1 MQHRRTLYQSLCSM
15 AFCLALSLTI
25 SAQDLLTKGAI
36 NGRVLDPTGAAIAN
50 AKVTVSGQTGD
61 RVVNAN
67 AEGEFEAPNL
77 IPGLYTVKA
86 EQTGFKT
93 VSVPNVEVFVGKTS
107 SLRLSLEAGAISEI
121 VEVSAGAATI
131 DVGSTA
137 VGQNLNDQLFQN
149 IPVQRSVTSLF
160 YLAPGVA
167 DSGKGG
173 VANPSISGG
182 SALDNL
188 YVADGVNITDSAFGG
203 LGVFSRNFG
212 TIGVGIN
219 TAFIKEVQVKTGGF
233 EPQYGQSQGGIINI
247 ITQSGGKEFHG
258 ALYGYARP
266 QAFEATRTQ
275 PDDFPRTNK
284 FGKLLQEE
292 NYDAGFDLGGP
303 VLGLKDKVFFFG
315 SFNPSVRREIV
326 RGASGSG
333 LERLLGDTQ
342 RRYRT
347 LNYAFKLDTIVSPNH
362 QFAFSIF
369 GDPTVTNNAP
379 FATLNIDNLTALNKL
394 DYGTR
399 NISTRYTG
407 TLNPTWTVAASFS
420 QGHNSFNESGFSNF
434 NQIVD
439 RTQQTI
445 DPAHPARGNFTAVG
459 YGPFEPTESTTY
471 RATFDTTKQA
481 SFWGQHTFGLGYTF
495 QRAYYSGV
503 RDRSGPK
510 YTVPATNATGV
521 PVTALSGAAA
531 AAIGQQVN
539 ANWDLFEADDTCTLC
554 PLMLIPDPR
563 KASGVRD
570 IRVYLRQTR
579 GEYGNTNFDT
589 KSNYHGAYV
598 QDTWRINRYITALAG
613 LRHEQERL
621 IGSPGGDGTRI
632 GYSFTGAWAPRL
644 GATVDPF
651 GNGKTKAY
659 YNFGRFFEYIPLDL
673 AERSLSAET
682 DFRNGR
688 FAPDFAMVG
697 GVPRVKINSLGT
709 VTPILDAGHLLTG
722 AAGGTGETVSVSL
735 SDPSSPILPGT
746 KLGYSDE
753 HVIGFEQQLPGNW
766 TLSVRYLDR
775 RVKRVVEDAAV
786 VAPESADFFGQTYFI
801 GNITSKLDAAVNP
814 VGTILP
820 TNFVPVFATV
830 PNPDDPDDNGL
841 DRITNLPSGS
851 PGCIRRYYNSAV
863 RNNAGNVIGQIC
875 FAPLGANGQPAG
887 GAGADGVADG
897 FPDAIRKYR
906 AVEIEL
912 NKRFSKG
919 WQLIS
924 NWRIAKVEGNF
935 EGHFRNDNGQTDPA
949 ISSLFDFTA
958 GEFNLLGDQFAVGPL
973 NTDRRHI
980 ANIYGSYALGE
991 QRFANRLKGLNVGAG
1006 VHMESGVPISEYL
1019 AHPVYSS
1026 PGEIPVG
1033 GRGKLGRTPFFA
1045 RLDLHADYKFPL
1057 TERWRL
1063 ALVGD
1068 FFNVTNNQQ
1077 LRLPDMFRESTAGSP
1092 NPDFLKPGIGL
1103 TDLTRG
1109 YYLPFNMRMGLRLEF

>member
-1 MQHRRTLYQSLCSM
+1 MQHRRTSYQFLWALAC
-15 AFCLALSLTI
+15 CLALSLSA
-25 SAQDLLTKGAI
+25 SAQDLVTKGAI
-36 NGRVLDPTGAAIAN
+36 SGRVLDSAGAAIAN

-67 AEGEFEAPNL
+67 AEGEFDAPNL
-77 IPGLYTVKA
+77 IPGLYMVKA
-86 EQTGFKT
+86 EQAGFKT

-107 SLRLSLEAGAISEI
+107 SLKLTLEAGNISEV
-121 VEVSAGAATI
+121 VEVSAGAAAVDTA
-131 DVGSTA
+131 STA

-247 ITQSGGKEFHG
+247 ITQSGGKEYHG
-258 ALYGYARP
+258 SLYGYARP
-266 QAFEATRTQ
+266 QAFEATRKQ

-303 VLGLKDKVFFFG
+303 VPGLKDKLFFFG
-315 SFNPSVRREIV
+315 SFNPTVRRDIV
-326 RGASGSG
+326 RGAAGSG
-333 LERLLGDTQ
+333 LERLLGDTH

-347 LNYAFKLDTIVSPNH
+347 LNYAFKLDTNFTPNH
-362 QFAFSIF
+362 QLAFSIF
-369 GDPTVTNNAP
+369 GDPTVTNTAP
-379 FATLNIDNLTALNKL
+379 FVTLNIDNLTALNKL

-407 TLNPTWTVAASFS
+407 TLSPTWTVIASFS
-420 QGHNSFNESGFSNF
+420 QGHNTFNETGFSDF
-434 NQIVD
+434 NQIID
-439 RTQQTI
+439 RTQ
-445 DPAHPARGNFTAVG
+445 PARGNFVAVG
-459 YGPFEPTESTTY
+459 YGFFEPTESTTY
-471 RATFDTTKQA
+471 RATFDTSKQA
-481 SFWGQHTFGLGYTF
+481 SFWGQHTFGLGYQF
-495 QRAYYSGV
+495 QRAFYAGT

-521 PVTALSGAAA
+521 PVTQLSGAAA
-531 AAIGQQVN
+531 AAIGQSVN
-539 ANWDLFEADDTCTLC
+539 AVWDLFALPLDSTCTLC
-554 PLMLIPDPR
+554 PIMNVP
-563 KASGVRD
+563 GVGDR
-570 IRVYLRQTR
+570 RVYMRQTR
-579 GEYGNTNFDT
+579 GEYGNTSFDT
-589 KSNYHGAYV
+589 KSNYHAAYV
-598 QDTWRINRYITALAG
+598 QDTWRVNKYITALAG

-621 IGSPGGDGTRI
+621 IGNPGADGNRI

-651 GNGKTKAY
+651 GKGTTKFY

-688 FAPDFAMVG
+688 FAPDFEVVN
-697 GVPRVKINSLGT
+697 GVRRVKINSLGT
-709 VTPILDAGHLLTG
+709 VTPVLDAAHLLTG
-722 AAGGTGETVSVSL
+722 AAGGTGATVSVSL
-735 SDPSSPILPGT
+735 SNPASPILPGT

-766 TLSVRYLDR
+766 TLSARYLDR
-775 RVKRVVEDAAV
+775 RVKRIVEDAAV

-801 GNITSKLDAAVNP
+801 GNVNVKLDAAVNP
-814 VGTILP
+814 VSFKFTPGGAIP
-820 TNFVPVFATV
+820 AQC
-830 PNPDDPDDNGL
+830 DPHLVNTD
-841 DRITNLPSGS
+841 
-851 PGCIRRYYNSAV
+851 
-863 RNNAGNVIGQIC
+863 
-875 FAPLGANGQPAG
+875 LGVCYAALGKNGQPAG
-887 GAGADGVADG
+887 DPGSDSVPDG
-897 FPDAIRKYR
+897 FPDPVRKYR
-906 AVEIEL
+906 AVELEL

-919 WQLIS
+919 WQLLT
-924 NWRIAKVEGNF
+924 NWRIAKLEGNF

-958 GEFNLLGDQFAVGPL
+958 GEFNLLGDQFAIGPL

-980 ANIYGSYALGE
+980 ANIYGSYALGD
-991 QRFANRLKGLNVGAG
+991 QSFGRRLKGLNLGAG
-1006 VHMESGVPISEYL
+1006 VHMESGVPVSEYL
-1019 AHPVYSS
+1019 AHPVYANA
-1026 PGEIPVG
+1026 GEIPVG

-1045 RLDLHADYKFPL
+1045 RLDLHADYKFSL
-1057 TERWRL
+1057 TERMRL
-1063 ALVGD
+1063 TLVGD
-1068 FFNVTNNQQ
+1068 FFNVTNNQK
-1077 LRLPDMFRESTAGSP
+1077 LRLPDMFRESTAGQS
-1092 NPDFLKPGIGL
+1092 NPDFLKPGIAAI
-1103 TDLTRG
+1103 DLTRG
-1109 YYLPFNMRMGLRLEF
+1109 YYLPFNMRLGLRLEF

>member
-1 MQHRRTLYQSLCSM
+1 MQQRRTLYQLLCSV
-15 AFCLALSLTI
+15 AFCLAFSLSA
-25 SAQDLLTKGAI
+25 SAQDLVTRGAI
-36 NGRVLDPTGAAIAN
+36 NGRVLDQTGAAIAN

-67 AEGEFEAPNL
+67 AEGEFDAPNL

-107 SLRLSLEAGAISEI
+107 SLKLTLETGAISEVI
-121 VEVSAGAATI
+121 EVSAGAATI
-131 DVGSTA
+131 DTGSTA

-173 VANPSISGG
+173 LANPSISGG

-258 ALYGYARP
+258 SLYGYSRP
-266 QAFEATRTQ
+266 QAFEATRKQ

-284 FGKLLQEE
+284 FGALLQEE

-303 VLGLKDKVFFFG
+303 APVLKDKLFFFG
-315 SFNPSVRREIV
+315 SFNPTVRREIV

-333 LERLLGDTQ
+333 LEQLLGDTH

-347 LNYAFKLDTIVSPNH
+347 LNYAVKLDTNVNPNH

-379 FATLNIDNLTALNKL
+379 FVTLNIDNLTALNKL

-407 TLNPTWTVAASFS
+407 ALSSTWTVTASFS
-420 QGHNSFNESGFSNF
+420 QGHNTFNESGFSDF
-434 NQIVD
+434 NQIID
-439 RTQQTI
+439 RTQ
-445 DPAHPARGNFTAVG
+445 PARGNFTAVG
-459 YGPFEPTESTTY
+459 YGFFEPTDSTTY
-471 RATFDTTKQA
+471 RATFDTSKQA
-481 SFWGQHTFGLGYTF
+481 SFWGQHTFGLGYQF
-495 QRAYYSGV
+495 QRAYYAGI

-521 PVTALSGAAA
+521 PVTQLSGAAA
-531 AAIGQQVN
+531 AAIGQSVN
-539 ANWDLFEADDTCTLC
+539 AVWDLFEADSACTLC
-554 PLMLIPDPR
+554 PFMTVPDPSQ
-563 KASGVRD
+563 ASGVRD

-579 GEYGNTNFDT
+579 GEYGNTSFDT
-589 KSNYHGAYV
+589 RSNYHGAYI
-598 QDTWRINRYITALAG
+598 QDTWRINKRITALAG
-613 LRHEQERL
+613 VRHEQERL
-621 IGSPGGDGTRI
+621 IGNPGGDGNRI

-651 GNGKTKAY
+651 GNGRTKAY

-688 FAPDFAMVG
+688 FAPDFAIVN
-697 GVPRVKINSLGT
+697 GVRRVTLNSLGT
-709 VTPILDAGHLLTG
+709 VTPVLDAAHFLTR
-722 AAGGTGETVSVSL
+722 AAGGTGDTVSISL
-735 SDPSSPILPGT
+735 QNPQSPILPGT

-801 GNITSKLDAAVNP
+801 GNVTSKLDAAVNP
-814 VGTILP
+814 VFTKLP
-820 TNFVPVFATV
+820 ANFVPVFELV
-830 PNPDDPDDNGL
+830 PNPDDPTDRSL

-851 PGCIRRYYNSAV
+851 PGCIRGLYNSAV
-863 RNNAGNVIGQIC
+863 RNSAGDVVGQIC
-875 FAPLGANGQPAG
+875 FAPLGANGQTAG
-887 GAGADGVADG
+887 DPGADGVADG
-897 FPDAIRKYR
+897 FPDPIRKYR

-919 WQLIS
+919 WQLLS

-958 GEFNLLGDQFAVGPL
+958 GEFNLLGDQFSVGPL

-980 ANIYGSYALGE
+980 ANIYGSYALGD
-991 QRFANRLKGLNVGAG
+991 QKFANRLKGLNLGAG

-1019 AHPVYSS
+1019 AHPVYATA
-1026 PGEIPVG
+1026 GEIPVG

-1045 RLDLHADYKFPL
+1045 RLDLHADYKFSL

-1063 ALVGD
+1063 TLVGD
-1068 FFNVTNNQQ
+1068 FFNVTNNQK
-1077 LRLPDMFRESTAGSP
+1077 LRLPDMFRESTAGQI
-1092 NPDFLKPGIGL
+1092 NPDFLKPGIDD

-1109 YYLPFNMRMGLRLEF
+1109 FYLPFNMRLGLRLEF

>member
-1 MQHRRTLYQSLCSM
+1 MQHGRALYQFLSSL
-15 AFCLALSLTI
+15 AFCLALSLSI
-25 SAQDLLTKGAI
+25 SAQDMVTKGAI
-36 NGRVLDPTGAAIAN
+36 NGRVLDQTGAAIAN

-67 AEGEFEAPNL
+67 AEGEFDAPNL
-77 IPGLYTVKA
+77 IPGVYTVKA
-86 EQTGFKT
+86 ELTGFKT
-93 VSVPNVEVFVGKTS
+93 VSVPNVEVFVGKVT
-107 SLRLSLEAGAISEI
+107 SLRLALEAGAINEVI
-121 VEVSAGAATI
+121 EVSAGAATI
-131 DVGSTA
+131 DTGSTA

-219 TAFIKEVQVKTGGF
+219 TSFIKEVQVKTGGF
-233 EPQYGQSQGGIINI
+233 EPQYGQSQGGIVNI
-247 ITQSGGKEFHG
+247 ITQSGGKEYHG
-258 ALYGYARP
+258 ALYGYGRP
-266 QAFEATRTQ
+266 QAFEATRNQ
-275 PDDFPRTNK
+275 PDNFPRTNK
-284 FGKLLQEE
+284 FGALLHEE

-303 VLGLKDKVFFFG
+303 APGLKNKAFFFG
-315 SFNPSVRREIV
+315 SFNPTVRREIV
-326 RGASGSG
+326 RGAAGSG

-347 LNYAFKLDTIVSPNH
+347 LNYAFKLDTNFNPNH
-362 QFAFSIF
+362 QFSFSIF

-407 TLNPTWTVAASFS
+407 ALSPTWTVTASFS
-420 QGHNSFNESGFSNF
+420 QGHNTFNESGFSNF
-434 NQIVD
+434 NQIID
-439 RTQQTI
+439 RTQ
-445 DPAHPARGNFTAVG
+445 PARGNFFAIG
-459 YGPFEPTESTTY
+459 YGFFEPTESNTY

-481 SFWGQHTFGLGYTF
+481 SFLGQHTFGLGYQY
-495 QRAYYSGV
+495 QRAFYAGI

-510 YTVPATNATGV
+510 YTVPAANATGV
-521 PVTALSGAAA
+521 PVTSLSGAAA

-539 ANWDLFEADDTCTLC
+539 AVWDLFSLPLDADLSPADVCKLC
-554 PLMLIPDPR
+554 PFMDIP
-563 KASGVRD
+563 GVGMR
-570 IRVYLRQTR
+570 RVYLRQTR
-579 GEYGNTNFDT
+579 GEYGIASFDT
-589 KSNYHGAYV
+589 NSHYHAGYI
-598 QDTWRINRYITALAG
+598 QDTWRINKYITALAG

-621 IGSPGGDGTRI
+621 IGNPGADGTRI

-651 GNGKTKAY
+651 GKGKTKVY
-659 YNFGRFFEYIPLDL
+659 YNFGRFFENIPLDL

-688 FAPDFAMVG
+688 FAPDSQMVN
-697 GVPRVKINSLGT
+697 GVPRVKINSFGT
-709 VTPILDAGHLLTG
+709 VTPVLDAAHLLTG
-722 AAGGTGETVSVSL
+722 ATGGTGSTISVSL
-735 SDPSSPILPGT
+735 QDPSNPILAGT

-801 GNITSKLDAAVNP
+801 GNVTSKLDAAVNP
-814 VGTILP
+814 VSFKFTPGGAIP
-820 TNFVPVFATV
+820 SQCAS
-830 PNPDDPDDNGL
+830 
-841 DRITNLPSGS
+841 NLVN
-851 PGCIRRYYNSAV
+851 RD
-863 RNNAGNVIGQIC
+863 
-875 FAPLGANGQPAG
+875 LGVCYAALGKNGQPAG
-887 GAGADGVADG
+887 NAGADGVADG
-897 FPDAIRKYR
+897 FPDAVRNYR

-912 NKRFSKG
+912 NRRFSNG
-919 WQLIS
+919 WQFLS
-924 NWRIAKVEGNF
+924 NWRIAKLEGNF

-980 ANIYGSYALGE
+980 VNFLGSYALGE
-991 QRFANRLKGLNVGAG
+991 KSFARRLKGLNLGSG
-1006 VHMESGVPISEYL
+1006 IHMESGVPISEYL

-1045 RLDLHADYKFPL
+1045 RLDLHADYKFSL

-1063 ALVGD
+1063 TLVGD

-1077 LRLPDMFRESTAGSP
+1077 LRLPDMYRESTAGQI
-1092 NPDFLKPGIGL
+1092 NPDFLKPAITA

-1109 YYLPFNMRMGLRLEF
+1109 YYLPFNMRMGIRLQF

>member
-25 SAQDLLTKGAI
+25 SAQDLMTKGAI

-67 AEGEFEAPNL
+67 AEGEFDVPNL

-93 VSVPNVEVFVGKTS
+93 ISVPNIEVFVGKTS
-107 SLRLSLEAGAISEI
+107 SLKLSLEAGAISEI

-131 DVGSTA
+131 DTGSTA

-173 VANPSISGG
+173 V
-182 SALDNL
+182 ALDNL

-266 QAFEATRTQ
+266 QAFEATRRQ

-303 VLGLKDKVFFFG
+303 VVGLKDKVFFFG

-326 RGASGSG
+326 RGAAGSG

-347 LNYAFKLDTIVSPNH
+347 LNYAFKLDANVSPNH
-362 QFAFSIF
+362 QVAFSIF

-407 TLNPTWTVAASFS
+407 ALSPTWTVTASFS
-420 QGHNSFNESGFSNF
+420 QGHNTFNESGFSNF
-434 NQIVD
+434 NQIID
-439 RTQQTI
+439 RTQ
-445 DPAHPARGNFTAVG
+445 PARGNFFAIG
-459 YGPFEPTESTTY
+459 YGFFEPTESNTY

-481 SFWGQHTFGLGYTF
+481 SFLGQHTFGLGYQY
-495 QRAYYSGV
+495 QRAFYAGI

-521 PVTALSGAAA
+521 PVTNLSGAAA

-539 ANWDLFEADDTCTLC
+539 AVWDLFPTGDTCTLC
-554 PLMLIPDPR
+554 PFMTVPGSANP
-563 KASGVRD
+563 

-579 GEYGNTNFDT
+579 GEYGNTTFDT
-589 KSNYHGAYV
+589 NSHYHAGYI

-621 IGSPGGDGTRI
+621 IGNPGADGTRI

-651 GNGKTKAY
+651 GKGKTKVY
-659 YNFGRFFEYIPLDL
+659 YNFGRFFENIPLDL

-688 FAPDFAMVG
+688 FAPDSQMVN
-697 GVPRVKINSLGT
+697 GVPRVKINSFGT
-709 VTPILDAGHLLTG
+709 VTPVLDAAHLLTG
-722 AAGGTGETVSVSL
+722 ATGGTGSTISVSL
-735 SDPSSPILPGT
+735 QDPSNPILAGT

-766 TLSVRYLDR
+766 IVSVRYLDR
-775 RVKRVVEDAAV
+775 RIKRIVEDAAV

-814 VGTILP
+814 ISVKFTPIFDANKNV
-820 TNFVPVFATV
+820 TNVPAACDPHFV
-830 PNPDDPDDNGL
+830 
-841 DRITNLPSGS
+841 
-851 PGCIRRYYNSAV
+851 
-863 RNNAGNVIGQIC
+863 NAALGVC
-875 FAPLGANGQPAG
+875 YKPLGANGKPAG
-887 GAGADGVADG
+887 DPGADGVADG
-897 FPDAIRKYR
+897 FPDPVRNYR

-912 NKRFSKG
+912 NKRFSNG
-919 WQLIS
+919 WQLLS
-924 NWRIAKVEGNF
+924 NWRIAKLEGNF

-980 ANIYGSYALGE
+980 ANIFGSYALGE
-991 QRFANRLKGLNVGAG
+991 KSFANRLKGLNLGAG

-1045 RLDLHADYKFPL
+1045 RLDLHADYKFSL

-1063 ALVGD
+1063 TLVSD

-1077 LRLPDMFRESTAGSP
+1077 LRLPDMYRESTAGQI
-1092 NPDFLKPGIGL
+1092 NPDFLKPAITA

-1109 YYLPFNMRMGLRLEF
+1109 FYLPFNMRLGMRLEF

>member
-1 MQHRRTLYQSLCSM
+1 MQHKRNLYQFFWPLVC
-15 AFCLALSLTI
+15 CLALSLSA
-25 SAQDLLTKGAI
+25 SAQDLATRGAI
-36 NGRVLDPTGAAIAN
+36 SGRILDQAGAAIAN

-67 AEGEFEAPNL
+67 AEGEFDAPNL

-93 VSVPNVEVFVGKTS
+93 ISVPNVEVFVGKVSALKLT
-107 SLRLSLEAGAISEI
+107 LQAGAISEVI
-121 VEVSAGAATI
+121 EISAGAATI
-131 DVGSTA
+131 DTGSTA

-173 VANPSISGG
+173 AANPSISGG

-247 ITQSGGKEFHG
+247 ITQSGGKGFHG
-258 ALYGYARP
+258 ALYGYSRP
-266 QAFEATRTQ
+266 EAFEATRKQ

-284 FGKLLQEE
+284 FGKLLHEE

-303 VLGLKDKVFFFG
+303 VLGLKDNLFFFG
-315 SFNPSVRREIV
+315 SFNPSVRRDIV
-326 RGASGSG
+326 RGAAGSG
-333 LERLLGDTQ
+333 LEQLLGDTH

-347 LNYAFKLDTIVSPNH
+347 LNYAFKLDTNFNPNH
-362 QFAFSIF
+362 QLAFSIF

-379 FATLNIDNLTALNKL
+379 FATLNIDNATALNKL

-407 TLNPTWTVAASFS
+407 TLSPTWTLTASFS
-420 QGHNSFNESGFSNF
+420 QGHNTFNESGFSDF
-434 NQIVD
+434 NKITD
-439 RTQQTI
+439 RTQ
-445 DPAHPARGNFTAVG
+445 PARGNFVAVG
-459 YGPFEPTESTTY
+459 YGFFEPTESTTY
-471 RATFDTTKQA
+471 RATFDTNKQA
-481 SFWGQHTFGLGYTF
+481 SFWGQHTFGLGYQF
-495 QRAYYSGV
+495 QRAFYAGT
-503 RDRSGPK
+503 RDRSGTK

-521 PVTALSGAAA
+521 PVTQLSGAAA
-531 AAIGQQVN
+531 AAIGQSVN
-539 ANWDLFEADDTCTLC
+539 ADWDLFSLPLNSTCTLC
-554 PLMLIPDPR
+554 PIMNVP
-563 KASGVRD
+563 GVGEQ
-570 IRVYLRQTR
+570 RVYLRQTR
-579 GEYGNTNFDT
+579 GEYGNTSFDT

-598 QDTWRINRYITALAG
+598 QDTWRINKYITGLAG
-613 LRHEQERL
+613 LRHEQQRL
-621 IGSPGGDGTRI
+621 IGNPGADGNRI

-651 GNGKTKAY
+651 GKGTTKFY

-688 FAPDFAMVG
+688 FAPDFEVVNS
-697 GVPRVKINSLGT
+697 VPRVKINSLGT
-709 VTPILDAGHLLTG
+709 VTPILDAAHLLTG
-722 AAGGTGETVSVSL
+722 ARDPQGNLIGTGTTVSVSL
-735 SDPSSPILPGT
+735 SNPTNPILPGT

-753 HVIGFEQQLPGNW
+753 HVIGFEQQLPGAW
-766 TLSVRYLDR
+766 TLTVRYLDR
-775 RVKRVVEDAAV
+775 RVKRIVEDAAV

-801 GNITSKLDAAVNP
+801 GNVNANLDAAINP
-814 VGTILP
+814 VSFKFTPGSAIP
-820 TNFVPVFATV
+820 AGC
-830 PNPDDPDDNGL
+830 DPDLVNTD
-841 DRITNLPSGS
+841 
-851 PGCIRRYYNSAV
+851 
-863 RNNAGNVIGQIC
+863 
-875 FAPLGANGQPAG
+875 LGVCYAALGKNGQPAG
-887 GAGADGVADG
+887 NPGEDGVPDG
-897 FPDAIRKYR
+897 FPDPIRKYR

-912 NKRFSKG
+912 NKRFSRG
-919 WQLIS
+919 WQLLS
-924 NWRIAKVEGNF
+924 NWRIAKLEGNF

-991 QRFANRLKGLNVGAG
+991 QSFASHLKGLNLGAG
-1006 VHMESGVPISEYL
+1006 IHMESGVPISEYL
-1019 AHPVYSS
+1019 AHPVYANA
-1026 PGEIPVG
+1026 GEIPVG

-1045 RLDLHADYKFPL
+1045 RLDIHADYKFSL
-1057 TERWRL
+1057 TERLRL
-1063 ALVGD
+1063 TLVGD
-1068 FFNVTNNQQ
+1068 FFNVTNNQK
-1077 LRLPDMFRESTAGSP
+1077 LRLPDMFRESTAGQI
-1092 NPDFLKPGIGL
+1092 NPDFLKPGIAA

-1109 YYLPFNMRMGLRLEF
+1109 YYLPFNMRLGLRLEF

>member
-1 MQHRRTLYQSLCSM
+1 MKHRRTLYQFLCPL
-15 AFCLALSLTI
+15 AFCLALSMSV

-36 NGRVLDPTGAAIAN
+36 NGRVLDQTGAAIAN

-77 IPGLYTVKA
+77 IPGIYTVKA

-93 VSVPNVEVFVGKTS
+93 VSVPKVEVFVGKTS
-107 SLRLSLEAGAISEI
+107 SLRLSLEAGAINEI

-131 DVGSTA
+131 DTGSTA

-247 ITQSGGKEFHG
+247 ITKSGGKEFHG

-266 QAFEATRTQ
+266 QAFEATRIQ

-303 VLGLKDKVFFFG
+303 VPALKDKVFFFG
-315 SFNPSVRREIV
+315 SFNPTVRREIV
-326 RGASGSG
+326 RGAAGSG

-347 LNYAFKLDTIVSPNH
+347 LNYAVKADTNINPNH

-407 TLNPTWTVAASFS
+407 ALSSTWTVTASFS

-434 NQIVD
+434 NQIID
-439 RTQQTI
+439 RTQ
-445 DPAHPARGNFTAVG
+445 PARGNFFAVG
-459 YGPFEPTESTTY
+459 YGFFEPTESTTY
-471 RATFDTTKQA
+471 RATFDTTKQV
-481 SFWGQHTFGLGYTF
+481 SFWGQHTFGLGYQF
-495 QRAYYSGV
+495 QRAFYAGI

-521 PVTALSGAAA
+521 PVTQLSGAAA

-539 ANWDLFEADDTCTLC
+539 AVWDLFPLPLDSTCTLC
-554 PLMLIPDPR
+554 PIMNVP
-563 KASGVRD
+563 GVGEQ
-570 IRVYLRQTR
+570 RVYLRQTR
-579 GEYGNTNFDT
+579 GEYGNTTFDT
-589 KSNYHGAYV
+589 KANYHGAYV
-598 QDTWRINRYITALAG
+598 QDTWRINKYITALAG

-621 IGSPGGDGTRI
+621 IGNPGADGNRI

-651 GNGKTKAY
+651 GKGKTKAY
-659 YNFGRFFEYIPLDL
+659 YNFGRFFESIPLDL

-688 FAPDFAMVG
+688 FAPDFEMVN

-709 VTPILDAGHLLTG
+709 VTPVIDAAHLLTG
-722 AAGGTGETVSVSL
+722 ARDAQGNLIGTGTTVSVSL
-735 SDPSSPILPGT
+735 SNPTNPILPGT

-766 TLSVRYLDR
+766 TLSARYLDR
-775 RVKRVVEDAAV
+775 RIKRVVEDAAV

-801 GNITSKLDAAVNP
+801 GNVNAKLDAAINPISFKFTPGGAIPAQCASNLVN
-814 VGTILP
+814 
-820 TNFVPVFATV
+820 A
-830 PNPDDPDDNGL
+830 D
-841 DRITNLPSGS
+841 
-851 PGCIRRYYNSAV
+851 
-863 RNNAGNVIGQIC
+863 
-875 FAPLGANGQPAG
+875 LGVCYAALGKNGQPAG
-887 GAGADGVADG
+887 NAGADGVADG
-897 FPDAIRKYR
+897 FPDPIRKYR

-919 WQLIS
+919 WQLLS
-924 NWRIAKVEGNF
+924 NWRIAKLEGNF

-980 ANIYGSYALGE
+980 ANIYGSYALGD
-991 QRFANRLKGLNVGAG
+991 QNFARRLKGLNLGAG
-1006 VHMESGVPISEYL
+1006 VHMESGVPVSEYL
-1019 AHPVYSS
+1019 AHPVYSTA
-1026 PGEIPVG
+1026 GEIPVG

-1045 RLDLHADYKFPL
+1045 RLDLHADYKFSL

-1063 ALVGD
+1063 TLVGD
-1068 FFNVTNNQQ
+1068 FFNVTNNQK
-1077 LRLPDMFRESTAGSP
+1077 LRLPDMFRESTADQI
-1092 NPDFLKPGIGL
+1092 NPDFLKPGIAA

-1109 YYLPFNMRMGLRLEF
+1109 YYLPFNMRLGVRLEF

>member
-1 MQHRRTLYQSLCSM
+1 MKRRRTLYQLFCSLAC
-15 AFCLALSLTI
+15 CLALSFSA
-25 SAQDLLTKGAI
+25 SAQDLVTKGAI
-36 NGRVLDPTGAAIAN
+36 NGRVLDQAGAALAN

-67 AEGEFEAPNL
+67 AEGEFDAPNL
-77 IPGLYTVKA
+77 IPGLYTVRA
-86 EQTGFKT
+86 EQAGFKT
-93 VSVPNVEVFVGKTS
+93 ISVPNVEVFVGKTS
-107 SLRLSLEAGAISEI
+107 SLKLTLEAGAVSEVI
-121 VEVSAGAATI
+121 EVSAGAATI
-131 DVGSTA
+131 DTGSTA
-137 VGQNLNDQLFQN
+137 IGQNLNDQLFQN

-247 ITQSGGKEFHG
+247 ITQSGGKTFHG

-266 QAFEATRTQ
+266 QAFEATRRQ

-284 FGKLLQEE
+284 FGNLLQEE

-303 VLGLKDKVFFFG
+303 VLGLKDKAFFFG
-315 SFNPSVRREIV
+315 SFNPTVRREIV
-326 RGASGSG
+326 RGATGSG
-333 LERLLGDTQ
+333 LERLLGDTH

-347 LNYAFKLDTIVSPNH
+347 LNYAFKLDTNVSPNH

-407 TLNPTWTVAASFS
+407 TLSPTWTLTASFS
-420 QGHNSFNESGFSNF
+420 QGHNSFNESGFSDF
-434 NQIVD
+434 DQIVD
-439 RTQQTI
+439 RTQ
-445 DPAHPARGNFTAVG
+445 PARGNFTAVG
-459 YGPFEPTESTTY
+459 YGFFEPTDSTTY

-481 SFWGQHTFGLGYTF
+481 SFWGQHTFGLGYQF
-495 QRAYYSGV
+495 QRAFYAGI

-510 YTVPATNATGV
+510 YTVPAANATGV
-521 PVTALSGAAA
+521 PVAQLSGAAS
-531 AAIGQQVN
+531 AAIGQSVN
-539 ANWDLFEADDTCTLC
+539 AVWDLFSLPPDAELRPNQVCTLC
-554 PLMLIPDPR
+554 PFMDVP
-563 KASGVRD
+563 GVGLR
-570 IRVYLRQTR
+570 RVYLRQTR
-579 GEYGNTNFDT
+579 GEYGNTTFDT

-598 QDTWRINRYITALAG
+598 QDTWRINRYITALVG
-613 LRHEQERL
+613 LRHDQERL
-621 IGSPGGDGTRI
+621 IGNPGGDGNRI

-651 GNGKTKAY
+651 GKGKTKAY
-659 YNFGRFFEYIPLDL
+659 YNFGRFFEFIPLDL

-688 FAPDFAMVG
+688 FAPDFAIVN
-697 GVPRVKINSLGT
+697 GVRRVNINSLNT
-709 VTPILDAGHLLTG
+709 VMPVLDAAHLLTG
-722 AAGGTGETVSVSL
+722 AAGGTGDTVSVSL

-814 VGTILP
+814 VSVKFTP
-820 TNFVPVFATV
+820 TFDA
-830 PNPDDPDDNGL
+830 D
-841 DRITNLPSGS
+841 
-851 PGCIRRYYNSAV
+851 
-863 RNNAGNVIGQIC
+863 GNVTNVPSACDSHFVNADLGVC
-875 FAPLGANGQPAG
+875 YRPNGANGAPAG
-887 GAGADGVADG
+887 DPGADGVADG
-897 FPDAIRKYR
+897 FPDAVRKYR

-912 NKRFSKG
+912 NKRFSRG
-919 WQLIS
+919 WQLLS

-980 ANIYGSYALGE
+980 ANVYGSYALGD
-991 QRFANRLKGLNVGAG
+991 QRFANRLKGLNLGAG
-1006 VHMESGVPISEYL
+1006 LHMESGVPVSEYL
-1019 AHPVYSS
+1019 AHPVYSTA
-1026 PGEIPVG
+1026 GEIPVG

-1045 RLDLHADYKFPL
+1045 RLDLHADYKFSL

-1063 ALVGD
+1063 TLVGD
-1068 FFNVTNNQQ
+1068 FFNVTNSQR
-1077 LRLPDMFRESTAGSP
+1077 LRLPDMFRESTAGQS
-1092 NPDFLKPGIGL
+1092 NPDFLKPGIAL

-1109 YYLPFNMRMGLRLEF
+1109 YYLPFNMRMGLRVEF